1 MSGESVE
8 VEIRSLF
15 ADLKTDKVESLLIQ
29 LSDWGLNI
37 RMFLNGDNLEL
48 DLIKNFKGYE
58 VTFVDHSD
66 KEPVQLNE
74 VSELIQILNITQ
86 ALILPIS
93 KSLILSNRNTC
104 DIALKRKYGRL
115 KGIPR
120 THLLMHVK
128 DPWIRSIL
136 FAVSGLMLA
145 VGFIKMKDQVQSLMV
160 ITAGLV
166 SLAVVISKDPDQ
178 DLK

>member
-1 MSGESVE
+1 MSVESVE

-58 VTFVDHSD
+58 VTFVDQSD

-74 VSELIQILNITQ
+74 VSELIQILNIT
-86 ALILPIS
+86 
-93 KSLILSNRNTC
+93 
-104 DIALKRKYGRL
+104 
-115 KGIPR
+115 
-120 THLLMHVK
+120 
-128 DPWIRSIL
+128 
-136 FAVSGLMLA
+136 
-145 VGFIKMKDQVQSLMV
+145 
-160 ITAGLV
+160 
-166 SLAVVISKDPDQ
+166 
-178 DLK
+178 

>member
-1 MSGESVE
+1 MCGESVE

-48 DLIKNFKGYE
+48 YLIKNSKGYE

-74 VSELIQILNITQ
+74 VKELIQILNIT
-86 ALILPIS
+86 
-93 KSLILSNRNTC
+93 
-104 DIALKRKYGRL
+104 
-115 KGIPR
+115 
-120 THLLMHVK
+120 
-128 DPWIRSIL
+128 
-136 FAVSGLMLA
+136 
-145 VGFIKMKDQVQSLMV
+145 
-160 ITAGLV
+160 
-166 SLAVVISKDPDQ
+166 
-178 DLK
+178 

>member
-58 VTFVDHSD
+58 VTFVDHID
-66 KEPVQLNE
+66 KESVQVNE
-74 VSELIQILNITQ
+74 VSELIQILNIT
-86 ALILPIS
+86 
-93 KSLILSNRNTC
+93 
-104 DIALKRKYGRL
+104 
-115 KGIPR
+115 
-120 THLLMHVK
+120 
-128 DPWIRSIL
+128 
-136 FAVSGLMLA
+136 
-145 VGFIKMKDQVQSLMV
+145 
-160 ITAGLV
+160 
-166 SLAVVISKDPDQ
+166 
-178 DLK
+178 